1 MTEGLT
7 AKLLE
12 MMECT
17 SVAPD
22 EQEREAFVRLSPR
35 EQVVITTLIMADE
48 ASIVEEAMRDY
59 TERSE
64 AHERALEA
72 RAAFHVIRNP
82 DAEQ

>member
-7 AKLLE
+7 ARLLE
-12 MMECT
+12 MLEGT
-17 SVAPD
+17 PVGHD
-22 EQEREAFVRLSPR
+22 EQEREAFVRLSPQ
-35 EQVVITTLIMADE
+35 EQVVVTTLIKADE
-48 ASIVEEAMRDY
+48 ASTVEEAIRDY

-72 RAAFHVIRNP
+72 RAAFQVIRNP

>member
-12 MMECT
+12 MLEGT
-17 SVAPD
+17 PVAHARRG
-22 EQEREAFVRLSPR
+22 REAFVRLSPR
-35 EQVVITTLIMADE
+35 EQVVVTTLIMAGE
-48 ASIVEEAMRDY
+48 SSTVEEAMRDY

-72 RAAFHVIRNP
+72 RAAFQVIRNP